1 MINKNVLN
9 KTKQDLI
16 KINIVVVSSFLL
28 LFSIFIYSYS
38 KGTIYN
44 DIDSDM
50 EKEFT
55 SVTNQLS
62 SSSLFYPVVLEDP
75 RNMVYVYQGDRIRY
89 YTENRY
95 FDEIIPQRRS
105 NKEKDF
111 FTYSKEGHTFREL
124 NINILD
130 YEIQIIRNID
140 SEINSLRKLTSALM
154 IAILI
159 AIISTYYIGLY
170 LTKKALI
177 PIETAW
183 NNQTQFVQDASHEL
197 RTPIAIIQSKLE
209 TMLQSPNNTINE
221 EVENIADA
229 MKETRRVRKMISDLL
244 SLTKEDAVVQVN
256 IEEIDIKELIQEIGN
271 DYEDIAQVKNR
282 KFSYIPNLQD
292 SKINTDKQKLR
303 QIILILLDNAFKY
316 TKEEDIINIV
326 TKENNKNIEIS
337 VIDSGIGISK
347 EDINDVFKR
356 FYRSEDVRSKDID
369 GSGIG
374 LSIAKMLA
382 NNIDAQITVESV
394 PTKQTQFSIILK
406 KNNKK

>member
-282 KFSYIPNLQD
+282 KFSYILNLQD